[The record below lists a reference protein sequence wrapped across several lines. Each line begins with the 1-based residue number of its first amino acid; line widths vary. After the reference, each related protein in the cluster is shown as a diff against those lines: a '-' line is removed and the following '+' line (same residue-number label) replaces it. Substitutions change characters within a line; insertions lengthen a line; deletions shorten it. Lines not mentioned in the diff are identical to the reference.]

1 MLGYLSK
8 LRDLTAKAGGP
19 FAFFFGRGMAEDLG
33 HFRDQNYLCV
43 CIYIYMGMDQY
54 LLIPFLVG

>member
-19 FAFFFGRGMAEDLG
+19 FAVFFGRGMAEDLG

-43 CIYIYMGMDQY
+43 YIYIWVWINTY
-54 LLIPFLVG
+54 